1 MLLSCHVSV
10 GLGQFPV
17 VEFVEQACVDSW
29 ELPHGYV
36 NPTKPFPVPVQQE
49 LGHVAGDGSGVFRPG
64 QLLQV
69 HPLTAEALVLAEADV
84 EGGGL
89 HAADDVHVRLPEGS
103 RLFVLLPDA
112 KDGLEL

>member
-1 MLLSCHVSV
+1 MWTVLLSCHISV
-10 GLGQFPV
+10 GLGQLPV
-17 VEFVEQACVDSW
+17 VELVEQACVDSW

-36 NPTKPFPVPVQQE
+36 NPIKPFPVPEQQE
-49 LGHVAGDGSGVFRPG
+49 LGHVAGDGRGVFRPG

-69 HPLTAEALVLAEADV
+69 HPLAAEALALAEADA

-103 RLFVLLPDA
+103 GVLVLLPDA
-112 KDGLEL
+112 